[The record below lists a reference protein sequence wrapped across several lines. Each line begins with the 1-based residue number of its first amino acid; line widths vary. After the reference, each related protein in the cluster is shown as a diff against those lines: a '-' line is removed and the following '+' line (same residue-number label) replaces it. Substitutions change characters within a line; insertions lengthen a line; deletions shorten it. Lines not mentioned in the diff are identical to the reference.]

1 MSLASGPVAP
11 GRMPDSDQSNPV
23 PARRLAIAPQQ
34 VGLALALVVTI
45 ALFAFTT
52 PYFFALDNGFN
63 ILRVASYTGIAAAI
77 ATLVLVGGGID
88 LSVAAVMALS
98 GTVSAGLIEAGW
110 PVWVAILAALGTAFV
125 AGLINAFIVTTIGI
139 NPLIATIA
147 TQFIF
152 RGFAYIVISQREI
165 LISDHHFLY
174 FGQGDVLGVPTPAL
188 LMLLCFIGI
197 GFAMKMTA
205 FGQQV
210 YAIGGSPDGQMAKLA
225 GVPLKRR
232 QYQIYIASA
241 VLSGFAG
248 LLLASYS
255 GSGDGNSALG
265 LELPIIAAAI
275 LGGTALGGGRGSV
288 VGTLLGVLLLGVITN
303 GMTLHNV
310 TYVWGLV
317 VQGVALLLAVVID
330 ERRQRKERT

>member
-1 MSLASGPVAP
+1 
-11 GRMPDSDQSNPV
+11 MPDSEQRSTVPV
-23 PARRLAIAPQQ
+23 RALAVAPQQ
-34 VGLALALVVTI
+34 VGLALALVLTI
-45 ALFAFTT
+45 VLFATTT
-52 PYFFALDNGFN
+52 PYFFALDNAFN
-63 ILRVASYTGIAAAI
+63 ILRAASYTGVAAAI

-88 LSVAAVMALS
+88 LSVAAIMALS
-98 GTVSAGLIEAGW
+98 GTISAGLIDAGW
-110 PVWVAILAALGTAFV
+110 PVWAAIVVALGAALV

-165 LISDHHFLY
+165 LISDKHFLY
-174 FGQGDVLGVPTPAL
+174 LGQGKFVGVPTPAI
-188 LMLLCFIGI
+188 LMLICFVGV

-205 FGQQV
+205 FGQQI

-255 GSGDGNSALG
+255 GSGDGGAALG

-288 VGTLLGVLLLGVITN
+288 VGTLLGVLLLGVISN

-310 TYVWGLV
+310 SYVWGLV
-317 VQGVALLLAVVID
+317 VQGVALLLAVLID